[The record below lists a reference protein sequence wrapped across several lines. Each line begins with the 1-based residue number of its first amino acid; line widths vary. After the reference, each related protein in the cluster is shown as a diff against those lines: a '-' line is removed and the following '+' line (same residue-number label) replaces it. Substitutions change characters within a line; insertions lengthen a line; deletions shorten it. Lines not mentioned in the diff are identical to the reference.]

1 MKYNKLTLKRT
12 YMYKNEYGETIVERK
27 NVFSYIFEKC
37 FKGTKTKVVNGR
49 QVLYDSYLRIL
60 LRHLYDARLWAVIS
74 TIIAAI
80 SLYFSLR

>member
-1 MKYNKLTLKRT
+1 MKNNKLSLKRT
-12 YMYKNEYGETIVERK
+12 KMYQNEYGEVIYERQ
-27 NVFSYIFEKC
+27 NIFSYIFEKC
-37 FKGTKTKVVNGR
+37 FKGTKSKVINGK